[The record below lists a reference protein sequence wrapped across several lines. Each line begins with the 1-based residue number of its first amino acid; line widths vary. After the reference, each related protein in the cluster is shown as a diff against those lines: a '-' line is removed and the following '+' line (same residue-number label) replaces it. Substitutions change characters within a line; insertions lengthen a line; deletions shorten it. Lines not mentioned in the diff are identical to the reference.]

1 MNDLIKFKRFDLRY
15 LHIAI
20 IILGSIFIS
29 LSAFHS
35 NLWFDESYSVGIAN
49 HSFKDIWIIGG
60 SDVHPVLYYC
70 ILHVLNLIFGNNIL
84 VYRIFSMVCT
94 ALLGI
99 IGFTHVRKDFG
110 EKVGLIFSFLVF
122 LFPVNL
128 VYSGEIRMYSLAML
142 LVTLT
147 AIYAYRIYKKTD
159 KNNHTNV
166 NIKNWLI
173 FAVCSLASAYTHYY
187 ALMASGLI
195 NLFLLVGLF
204 VNCVKNTKSS
214 KNEGSKG
221 DSIVQSLFHDKN
233 IIAFIVSA
241 IVQILLY
248 IPWLLSLLT
257 QMGQVS
263 KGFWIGIHFPD
274 TLIELF
280 TFQFTGNLGGS
291 NYVSTPIA
299 IVWSLIVTVYMFVL
313 YFKDKIFKTGS
324 SAYNQEIMKPAI
336 LALWLFLG
344 IALAACIV
352 SLVIWRPIIYARYML
367 CVMGLF
373 IFFLAFSMA
382 KKGHKYINFI
392 VCTISMFICLFININ
407 FINTN
412 YDESNAKPISFVKED
427 IKNDDIILLN
437 NYLNGF
443 VVAVNFPENS
453 TYFYDEENWNCE
465 KAYRAFANDFKTVYD
480 LDFLK
485 NFSGRIWVTN
495 DDVLK
500 QIQDNYDTT
509 LIKHERFSTQYKNNE
524 YSISLI
530 ELKK

>member
-1 MNDLIKFKRFDLRY
+1 
-15 LHIAI
+15 
-20 IILGSIFIS
+20 
-29 LSAFHS
+29 
-35 NLWFDESYSVGIAN
+35 
-49 HSFKDIWIIGG
+49 
-60 SDVHPVLYYC
+60 
-70 ILHVLNLIFGNNIL
+70 
-84 VYRIFSMVCT
+84 
-94 ALLGI
+94 
-99 IGFTHVRKDFG
+99 
-110 EKVGLIFSFLVF
+110 
-122 LFPVNL
+122 
-128 VYSGEIRMYSLAML
+128 
-142 LVTLT
+142 
-147 AIYAYRIYKKTD
+147 
-159 KNNHTNV
+159 
-166 NIKNWLI
+166 
-173 FAVCSLASAYTHYY
+173 
-187 ALMASGLI
+187 MASGLI

-291 NYVSTPIA
+291 NYVSTHIA

-324 SAYNQEIMKPAI
+324 SAYNKEIMKPAI

-437 NYLNGF
+437 NYLTGF

-453 TYFYDEENWNCE
+453 AYFYDEENWNCE